1 MHPNALVGN
10 DIYLIVSVRFDK
22 RFFATNAGWCF
33 ADKAGNMLSTK
44 DFHGEWWHYSHPEA
58 SAISIRTMPRR
69 FRFSPRDPLVIL
81 VGALT
86 VSGGSPFGVAP
97 VEGQEPVRHEVPG
110 LDFHPDGAWR
120 RRAQS
125 VRLRRESLLRA
136 RDYQSLNADP
146 RLLFQRAVPVT
157 GSATVVAGPFF
168 VPVVLIAYS
177 DVPVRFTPTQFNDVL
192 FSSLPMGRAYSL
204 RTFYEELSGGRI
216 TLNGRIFAPV
226 TADTTALFYEDGC
239 NGLSVV
245 GNTSCPM
252 RPVSRLGLLLTSV
265 LDKLSTAAGGDTL
278 WNRFDNDGP
287 DGIPNSGDD
296 DGRVDFVTFL
306 QPNVGGEC
314 RRGATGIWSHRW
326 VLSGVTGGT
335 PYATRT
341 PRRNG
346 SGQVIPGAFLQIED
360 YTIQSQL
367 GGDSACSGD
376 DILPVGTIAHE
387 TGHAFGL
394 PDLYDLTLA
403 TSGIGEWGLMGSGN
417 FALPHSPAT
426 YEAWSLMQLG
436 WITVAPL
443 TEDRVITT
451 GPRQL
456 TDTIFLAESTDDPS
470 THLLIENRQAIQ
482 SDTAQMNPAFEKAK
496 APGLLL
502 WRVNQNVVSSRL
514 ATINSAQPNGLVLL
528 QADGREDLRRRLNRG
543 DQGDSYPFLGG
554 RNRLT
559 LTTLP
564 SATGDDGRF
573 LGFVVDQIERLPG
586 QDMRFRFTRRAPSRF
601 GVERNGPTVRVNG
614 LSRFFLEDL
623 VPPGDTVTLEADSI
637 VSFNNGRSM
646 ARFLEWTNGQ
656 PRSHTVISRSGPPD
670 TVLARFTFDHR
681 VKVTVAGLGAGAV
694 VPSAD
699 VPIQSGAF
707 VPEGTPITLTATP
720 AEGMTFA
727 GWTGD
732 TTAIASALTLA
743 VGRPFDL
750 VATFTPTVAV
760 TTADALQ
767 AVLGGTTLS
776 ETQRTFLDLLGNRNG
791 AFDLGDY
798 LALVRR
804 GGAAA
809 STVAPPSGAPGGAP

>member
-1 MHPNALVGN
+1 
-10 DIYLIVSVRFDK
+10 
-22 RFFATNAGWCF
+22 
-33 ADKAGNMLSTK
+33 
-44 DFHGEWWHYSHPEA
+44 
-58 SAISIRTMPRR
+58 MPRR
-69 FRFSPRDPLVIL
+69 FRFSPWYTAV
-81 VGALT
+81 ALIVAMT
-86 VSGGSPFGVAP
+86 LGEGHPFAVAP
-97 VEGQEPVRHEVPG
+97 LEGQEPVRHEIPG
-110 LDFHPDGAWR
+110 LDFGPDGAWR
-120 RRAQS
+120 RRAEA
-125 VRLRRESLLRA
+125 VRFRRESLLRA
-136 RDYQSLNADP
+136 RDYPSLNTDP
-146 RLLFQRAVPVT
+146 RLLFQRAVPLV
-157 GSATVVAGPFF
+157 GSSTVVAGPFF
-168 VPVVLIAYS
+168 VPVVLIAYT
-177 DVPVRFTPTQFNDVL
+177 DVPVRFTPVQFTDVL
-192 FSSLPMGRAYSL
+192 FSPQPMGRAYSL

-216 TLNGRIFAPV
+216 TLNGSVFSPV
-226 TADTTALFYEDGC
+226 MADTTAFFYEDGC
-239 NGLSVV
+239 NGISVT
-245 GNTSCPM
+245 GGTTCPV
-252 RPVSRLGLLLTSV
+252 RPVNRLGLLLTSV
-265 LDKLSTAAGGDTL
+265 LDKLSNAPGGDTL

-314 RRGATGIWSHRW
+314 RQGATGIWSHRW
-326 VLSGVTGGT
+326 VLSGLTGG
-335 PYATRT
+335 PAYVTRT
-341 PRRNG
+341 PRRN
-346 SGQVIPGAFLQIED
+346 SAGQAIPGAFLEIQD

-367 GGDSACSGD
+367 GGDTACSGE

-403 TSGIGEWGLMGSGN
+403 TNGIGEWGLMGSGN

-443 TEDRVITT
+443 TEDRVIST

-456 TDTIFLAESTDDPS
+456 TDTIFLAESTEDPS
-470 THLLIENRQAIQ
+470 THLLIENRQAVQ
-482 SDTAQMNPAFEKAK
+482 SDTAQMNPAFAKAK

-528 QADGREDLRRRLNRG
+528 QADGRDDLRRRVNRG
-543 DQGDSYPFLGG
+543 DQGDSYPFLG

-564 SATGDDGRF
+564 SARGDDGRF
-573 LGFVVDQIERLPG
+573 LGFIVDQIERLPG
-586 QDMRFRFTRRAPSRF
+586 QEVRFRFTRRAPSRF
-601 GVERNGPTVRVNG
+601 GVERTGPTVRVNG

-623 VPPGDTVTLEADSI
+623 VPPGDTVTLGSDSI

-656 PRSHTVISRSGPPD
+656 PRNHTVISRSGPPD
-670 TVLARFTFDHR
+670 TVLARFAFDHR
-681 VKVTVAGLGAGAV
+681 VKVTLSGLGTGV
-694 VPSAD
+694 VAASAEGSLPSG
-699 VPIQSGAF
+699 SF
-707 VPEGTPITLTATP
+707 FPEGAPLMLTASP

-732 TTAIASALTLA
+732 TTAIAPVLTLA
-743 VGRPFDL
+743 VSRPFDL

-760 TTADALQ
+760 TAADALQ
-767 AVLGGTTLS
+767 AVLGASTLS
-776 ETQRTFLDLLGNRNG
+776 EAQSAFLDLLGNRNG

-804 GGAAA
+804 GGAATPA
-809 STVAPPSGAPGGAP
+809 VSPPSDPPRGGR

>member
-1 MHPNALVGN
+1 MGVGHPFVVAL
-10 DIYLIVSVRFDK
+10 L
-22 RFFATNAGWCF
+22 
-33 ADKAGNMLSTK
+33 
-44 DFHGEWWHYSHPEA
+44 
-58 SAISIRTMPRR
+58 
-69 FRFSPRDPLVIL
+69 
-81 VGALT
+81 
-86 VSGGSPFGVAP
+86 
-97 VEGQEPVRHEVPG
+97 EGQEPVRHEIPG
-110 LDFHPDGAWR
+110 LDFGPDGAWR
-120 RRAQS
+120 RRAEA

-136 RDYQSLNADP
+136 RDYPSLNTDP
-146 RLLFQRAVPVT
+146 RSLFQRAVPVV
-157 GSATVVAGPFF
+157 GSSSVVAGPFF
-168 VPVVLIAYS
+168 VPVVLIAYT

-192 FSSLPMGRAYSL
+192 FSPQPMGRAYSL
-204 RTFYEELSGGRI
+204 KTFYEELSGGRI
-216 TLNGRIFAPV
+216 TLNGRIFPPI

-239 NGLSVV
+239 NGLSVT
-245 GNTSCPM
+245 GGTICPV
-252 RPVSRLGLLLTSV
+252 RAVNRLGLLLTSV
-265 LDKLSTAAGGDTL
+265 LDKLSKAPGGDTL

-314 RRGATGIWSHRW
+314 RQGATGIWSHRW
-326 VLSGVTGGT
+326 VLSGLTGGA
-335 PYATRT
+335 PYVTRT
-341 PRRNG
+341 PRRN
-346 SGQVIPGAFLQIED
+346 SAGQAIPGAFLQIQD

-367 GGDSACSGD
+367 GGDTACKGD

-417 FALPHSPAT
+417 FTLPHSPAT

-443 TEDRVITT
+443 TENRVITT

-470 THLLIENRQAIQ
+470 THLLIENRQAVQ
-482 SDTAQMNPAFEKAK
+482 SDTAQMNPAFAKAK

-528 QADGREDLRRRLNRG
+528 QADGREDLRRRVNRG
-543 DQGDSYPFLGG
+543 DLGDSYPFLGG

-564 SATGDDGRF
+564 SARGDDGRF
-573 LGFVVDQIERLPG
+573 LGFIVDQIERLPG
-586 QDMRFRFTRRAPSRF
+586 QDVRFRFTRRAPSRF
-601 GVERNGPTVRVNG
+601 GAERSGPTVRVNG
-614 LSRFFLEDL
+614 ISRFFLEDL
-623 VPPGDTVTLEADSI
+623 IPPGDTVTLEADSLL
-637 VSFNNGRSM
+637 SFNNGRSM
-646 ARFLEWTNGQ
+646 ARFLGWTNGQ
-656 PRSHTVISRSGPPD
+656 PRTHTVISRSGPPD
-670 TVLARFTFDHR
+670 TVLARFAFDHR
-681 VKVTVAGLGAGAV
+681 IRVTLSGLGTGAV
-694 VPSAD
+694 AASAEGAL
-699 VPIQSGAF
+699 QSGSF
-707 VPEGTPITLTATP
+707 FPEGTPLTLTASP
-720 AEGMTFA
+720 EEGMTFA

-732 TTAIASALTLA
+732 TTVISPVLTLA
-743 VGRPFDL
+743 VSRPFDL

-760 TTADALQ
+760 TAADALQ
-767 AVLGGTTLS
+767 AVLGASALS
-776 ETQRTFLDLLGNRNG
+776 EAQSAFLDLLGNRNG

-804 GGAAA
+804 GEAP
-809 STVAPPSGAPGGAP
+809 SPSPAPPRDLSRGAP

>member
-1 MHPNALVGN
+1 MGVGLPFAVAL
-10 DIYLIVSVRFDK
+10 L
-22 RFFATNAGWCF
+22 
-33 ADKAGNMLSTK
+33 
-44 DFHGEWWHYSHPEA
+44 
-58 SAISIRTMPRR
+58 
-69 FRFSPRDPLVIL
+69 
-81 VGALT
+81 
-86 VSGGSPFGVAP
+86 
-97 VEGQEPVRHEVPG
+97 EGQEPVRHEIPG
-110 LDFHPDGAWR
+110 LDFGPDGAWR
-120 RRAQS
+120 RRAEA

-136 RDYQSLNADP
+136 RDYPSLNTDP
-146 RLLFQRAVPVT
+146 RFLFQRAVPVV
-157 GSATVVAGPFF
+157 GSSSVVAGPFF
-168 VPVVLIAYS
+168 VPVVLIAYT

-192 FSSLPMGRAYSL
+192 FSPQPMGRAYSL
-204 RTFYEELSGGRI
+204 KTFYEELSGGRI
-216 TLNGRIFAPV
+216 TLNGRIFAPI

-239 NGLSVV
+239 NGLSVT
-245 GNTSCPM
+245 GGTMCPV
-252 RPVSRLGLLLTSV
+252 RPVNRLGLLLTSV
-265 LDKLSTAAGGDTL
+265 LDKLSNAPGGDTV

-314 RRGATGIWSHRW
+314 RQGATGIWSHRW
-326 VLSGVTGGT
+326 VLSGLTGRP
-335 PYATRT
+335 PYVTRT
-341 PRRNG
+341 PRRN
-346 SGQVIPGAFLQIED
+346 SAGQAIPGAFLEIQD

-367 GGDSACSGD
+367 GGDTACRGD

-417 FALPHSPAT
+417 FTLPHSPAT

-443 TEDRVITT
+443 TENRVITT

-470 THLLIENRQAIQ
+470 THLLIENRQAVQ
-482 SDTAQMNPAFEKAK
+482 SDTAQMNPAFAKAK

-528 QADGREDLRRRLNRG
+528 QADGREDLRRRVNRG

-559 LTTLP
+559 LATLP
-564 SATGDDGRF
+564 SARGDDGRF
-573 LGFVVDQIERLPG
+573 LGFIVDQIERLPG
-586 QDMRFRFTRRAPSRF
+586 QDVRFRFTRRAPSRF
-601 GVERNGPTVRVNG
+601 GAERSGPTVRVNG
-614 LSRFFLEDL
+614 ISRFFLEDL
-623 VPPGDTVTLEADSI
+623 IPPGDTVTLDADSLL
-637 VSFNNGRSM
+637 SFNNGRSM
-646 ARFLEWTNGQ
+646 ARFLDWTNGQ
-656 PRSHTVISRSGPPD
+656 PRNHSVISRSGPPD
-670 TVLARFTFDHR
+670 TVLARFAFDHR
-681 VKVTVAGLGAGAV
+681 IRVTLSGLGTGAV
-694 VPSAD
+694 AASAEG
-699 VPIQSGAF
+699 VLQSGSF
-707 VPEGTPITLTATP
+707 LPEGTPFTLTASP

-732 TTAIASALTLA
+732 TTVISPVLTLA
-743 VGRPFDL
+743 VSRPFDL

-760 TTADALQ
+760 TAADALQ
-767 AVLGGTTLS
+767 AVLGASALS
-776 ETQRTFLDLLGNRNG
+776 EAQSAFLDLLGNRNG

-804 GGAAA
+804 GEAPSPSPA
-809 STVAPPSGAPGGAP
+809 APPRDLSRGAP